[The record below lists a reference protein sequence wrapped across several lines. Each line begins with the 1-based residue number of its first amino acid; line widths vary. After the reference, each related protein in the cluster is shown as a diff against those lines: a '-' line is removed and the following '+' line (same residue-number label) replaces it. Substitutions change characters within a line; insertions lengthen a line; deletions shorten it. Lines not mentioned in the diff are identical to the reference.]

1 MKKHDKKTD
10 HTLKQYAAMVQ
21 RSKLLRS
28 RDEWKSKAI
37 KRAYEV
43 REHRKT
49 QKRHQEKIAELKAQ
63 LQAMEQ
69 TKADKKNA
77 ASKLFARH

>member
-1 MKKHDKKTD
+1 
-10 HTLKQYAAMVQ
+10 MVQ

-49 QKRHQEKIAELKAQ
+49 HKRYQEKIAELKIQ
-63 LQAMEQ
+63 LHVMEQ
-69 TKADKKNA
+69 TKEDKKNA
-77 ASKLFARH
+77 DSKHFTRN

>member
-1 MKKHDKKTD
+1 MI
-10 HTLKQYAAMVQ
+10 Q

-37 KRAYEV
+37 QRADDL

-49 QKRHQEKIAELKAQ
+49 QTRYQEKITQLKAQ
-63 LQAMEQ
+63 LQTMEQ
-69 TKADKKNA
+69 AKEDKKNA
-77 ASKLFARH
+77 DSKHFTPD

>member
-1 MKKHDKKTD
+1 
-10 HTLKQYAAMVQ
+10 MVQ

-37 KRAYEV
+37 KRAYEA

-49 QKRHQEKIAELKAQ
+49 QKRYQEKIAELKVQ
-63 LQAMEQ
+63 LQVMEQ
-69 TKADKKNA
+69 TREDKKNA
-77 ASKLFARH
+77 DSKHFTRN

>member
-1 MKKHDKKTD
+1 MT
-10 HTLKQYAAMVQ
+10 Q

-43 REHRKT
+43 RENRKT
-49 QKRHQEKIAELKAQ
+49 QKRYQEKIAVLKAQ
-63 LQAMEQ
+63 LDTMEQ
-69 TKADKKNA
+69 AEQDKKNA
-77 ASKLFARH
+77 DAEQQLTRY

>member
-1 MKKHDKKTD
+1 
-10 HTLKQYAAMVQ
+10 MVQ

-37 KRAYEV
+37 KRAYEM

-49 QKRHQEKIAELKAQ
+49 QKRYQEKIAELKAQ
-63 LQAMEQ
+63 LQVMEQ

-77 ASKLFARH
+77 ASKLFARN

>member
-1 MKKHDKKTD
+1 
-10 HTLKQYAAMVQ
+10 MVQ

-49 QKRHQEKIAELKAQ
+49 QKRYQEKIAELKVQ
-63 LQAMEQ
+63 LQVMEQ
-69 TKADKKNA
+69 TREDKKNA
-77 ASKLFARH
+77 DSKHFTRN

>member
-1 MKKHDKKTD
+1 
-10 HTLKQYAAMVQ
+10 MVQ

-37 KRAYEV
+37 KRGYEV

-49 QKRHQEKIAELKAQ
+49 QKRYQEKIAELKIQ
-63 LQAMEQ
+63 LQVMEQ
-69 TKADKKNA
+69 TKEDKKNTD
-77 ASKLFARH
+77 SKHFTCH